1 MCNRRMI
8 FEEEERMLQWQIGNV
23 EFSCGAKLSEV
34 SARHW
39 DQNEAVAQFAGEHAL
54 LTEGCADNLLRIFHF
69 RSYEAQISCVFM
81 IKVLVTVPLA
91 VLQTDRITFV
101 PELPPSKRASLKR
114 LGAGLIEKVT
124 HLLISCR

>member
-1 MCNRRMI
+1 M

-54 LTEGCADNLLRIFHF
+54 LTEGCAELMRRLAEGTDVRCNHQVVCASVETFKRMRRI
-69 RSYEAQISCVFM
+69 
-81 IKVLVTVPLA
+81 LA
-91 VLQTDRITFV
+91 DF
-101 PELPPSKRASLKR
+101 
-114 LGAGLIEKVT
+114 
-124 HLLISCR
+124 